1 MKKLL
6 LLIILCPTTNMLAMI
21 STKAIP
27 LAQIAS
33 LATRFI
39 HTTKT
44 LQDHPN
50 TPTLPTNQNY
60 RSIRYLEETKIRAQL
75 KKEAYEQAYEE
86 TVTLKEECRAFI
98 MVLEQQKNQ
107 IPFSE
112 YCKMS
117 GKTTELLIKGKMN
130 IAKRLD
136 ATIAE
141 IDKKPLILDAQT
153 ENELRKHFNN

>member
-44 LQDHPN
+44 YQQ
-50 TPTLPTNQNY
+50 TPTFPTSQNY
-60 RSIRYLEETKIRAQL
+60 RSMKYLEETKIRARL
-75 KKEAYEQAYEE
+75 KKQAYEQAYEE
-86 TVTLKEECRAFI
+86 NANLKEECKAFI
-98 MVLEQQKNQ
+98 MILEQRKSE
-107 IPFSE
+107 IPFS
-112 YCKMS
+112 
-117 GKTTELLIKGKMN
+117 
-130 IAKRLD
+130 
-136 ATIAE
+136 
-141 IDKKPLILDAQT
+141 
-153 ENELRKHFNN
+153 

>member
-6 LLIILCPTTNMLAMI
+6 LLIILCPTTNMLAMVA
-21 STKAIP
+21 TKAIP

-33 LATRFI
+33 LANRFI

-44 LQDHPN
+44 LQDHQH
-50 TPTLPTNQNY
+50 TPTFPTNQNH

-75 KKEAYEQAYEE
+75 KKQAYEKAYEE
-86 TVTLKEECRAFI
+86 TVTLKEECKEFI
-98 MVLEQQKNQ
+98 MILEQQKNQ

-112 YCKMS
+112 YCKIS

-130 IAKRLD
+130 ITKRLD
-136 ATIAE
+136 ARIAE
-141 IDKKPLILDAQT
+141 IDKNPLILDAQT
-153 ENELRKHFNN
+153 EKELRKHFNN